1 MSENRQRIDK
11 FHLKGNASFTIREGW
26 LTKGLRNVRNDPEV
40 FLRED
45 ATVRLGIGSAMV
57 KSLRFWLQ
65 AAGLTTEPKAGRRVQ
80 AVTDLGNLIM
90 EKDTY
95 FEDPFTLFLVHS
107 HIATNPHL
115 TTVWYLL
122 FNYFTAQ
129 RFTREMMEESL
140 LATFRELTSEE
151 FALSSFKDDCAVA
164 LKTYVDDQSRQ
175 ATPEDNMLC
184 PLASLGLFR
193 KTARDLRL
201 PVNQDLNEID
211 FRQPPNTGCVD
222 PNLSIVKGER
232 RFVQMGEKFCTH
244 ELKPVQLHLL
254 GMLCIFGFHPDIL
267 IAHVTSSSR
276 KYSPSSSAMNALSS
290 SYGVIF
296 SLRPELNS

>member
-184 PLASLGLFR
+184 PLASLGLFS
-193 KTARDLRL
+193 KTARDTYETTMPSPALLHPYAVMYVLLAAHGHKEGISIDRL
-201 PVNQDLNEID
+201 LSEPCNAGRVLHLNAYRLNQYLDQL
-211 FRQPPNTGCVD
+211 QAAGM
-222 PNLSIVKGER
+222 LSIQRTAGLNMIYPTPGLTAIDVA
-232 RFVQMGEKFCTH
+232 Q
-244 ELKPVQLHLL
+244 Q
-254 GMLCIFGFHPDIL
+254 
-267 IAHVTSSSR
+267 
-276 KYSPSSSAMNALSS
+276 Y
-290 SYGVIF
+290 YG
-296 SLRPELNS
+296 R